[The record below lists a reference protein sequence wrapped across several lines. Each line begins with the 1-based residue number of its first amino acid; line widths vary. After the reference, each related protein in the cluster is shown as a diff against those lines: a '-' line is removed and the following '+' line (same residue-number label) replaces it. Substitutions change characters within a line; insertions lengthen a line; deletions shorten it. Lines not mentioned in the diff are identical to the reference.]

1 MADVDEGD
9 YPDPL
14 EGELLDHLNQGSSHG
29 RIVESSW
36 AGGMEQTMASAPRVR
51 VGHRWF
57 NTMLLLPIA
66 CLAVIIGIAACQQL
80 RTYQWMQDFI
90 SQYPGTSTSYAPA
103 VESGFPWWL
112 RWQHLFN
119 SILMMFIIR
128 AGLQILAD
136 HPRLY
141 LRAGSTPGTAWL
153 RMRELIPADRMDSE
167 DAERVWKAKD
177 DAVALP
183 KWLGLPGLR
192 HSIGLARSWHFGA
205 ATFWLLNGV
214 VFYVLI
220 FSTGQWQRIVPQSWD
235 VIPNAISAGVQY
247 LSLDLPNDHGFT
259 TYNGLQIIAYFV
271 TVFIAAP
278 IALITGLLQ
287 APAIAGK
294 FGLGHG
300 LLNRQIARSIH
311 FGVLAWMVFFVIIHV
326 LMVFVTGLLGNVNHI
341 MLGTNTQSWWAM
353 ALFALWMAVLVY
365 LWLWASPF
373 TLRRPRTVH
382 RAGLKIFGWFAF
394 LLEWTDPRA
403 RYSERDIS
411 PYFWPNGEPPRS
423 TTYRELFDTGFADYR
438 LRIDGLVEHP
448 VELSLAELR
457 AMPKREQITQHYCI
471 QGWSGIAKWGGVA
484 MSDLVDLVRPSPE
497 AKWVVFYSF
506 ADGPVGGRYY
516 DCHPIRNMHH
526 ELTILAFDMNGEPL
540 NETHGSPLRLRDEV
554 EMGFKQVK
562 WVEAVEFV
570 ASFDHLG
577 AGHGGYNED
586 QEFYG
591 YRMPM

>member
-1 MADVDEGD
+1 MANPGEDNH
-9 YPDPL
+9 PDPL
-14 EGELLDHLNQGSSHG
+14 EHELMDHLNQGSAHG

-36 AGGMEQTMASAPRVR
+36 AGGIEQTMATVPWVR
-51 VGHRWF
+51 VGRRWH
-57 NTMLLLPIA
+57 NTIWLLPITGA
-66 CLAVIIGIAACQQL
+66 IVLVGIAICQQL

-90 SQYPGTSTSYAPA
+90 AQYPGTSTSYAPA

-141 LRAGSTPGTAWL
+141 WRAGSTPGTAWL
-153 RMRELIPADRMDSE
+153 RMRGLIPADRLNQE
-167 DAERVWKAKD
+167 DPPRVWTAKD
-177 DAVALP
+177 DSVALP

-205 ATFWLLNGV
+205 VMFWVLNGII
-214 VFYVLI
+214 FYVLI

-235 VIPNAISAGVQY
+235 VIPNAISTGVQY
-247 LSLDLPNDHGFT
+247 LSLDLPVDHGFT
-259 TYNGLQIIAYFV
+259 TYNGLQLIAYFV

-278 IALITGLLQ
+278 LAIITGLLQ

-294 FGLGHG
+294 FGLAHG
-300 LLNRQIARSIH
+300 VLNRQVARSVH
-311 FGVLAWMVFFVIIHV
+311 FGVLAWMILFVVMHV
-326 LMVFVTGLLGNVNHI
+326 LMVWITGLLGNLNHI
-341 MLGTNTQSWWAM
+341 MLGTNTQSWWAL
-353 ALFALWMAVLVY
+353 ALFAVWMAVLIY

-373 TLRRPRTVH
+373 TLRHPRIVQQV
-382 RAGLKIFGWFAF
+382 GLKIFGWFGF
-394 LLEWTDPRA
+394 LLEWTDPKA

-411 PYFWPNGEPPRS
+411 PYFWPNGELPQSAR
-423 TTYRELFDTGFADYR
+423 YRELRDNGFADFR
-438 LRIDGLVEHP
+438 LRIDGLVANP
-448 VELSLAELR
+448 VELSMAELK

-484 MSDLVDLVRPSPE
+484 LADLMKIVRPSPD
-497 AKWVVFYSF
+497 AKWVAFYSF
-506 ADGPVGGRYY
+506 GDGPVGGRYY
-516 DCHPIRNMHH
+516 DCHPITNMSH
-526 ELTILAFDMNGEPL
+526 ELTILAYEMNGEPL
-540 NETHGSPLRLRDEV
+540 NETHGAPLRLRDEV

-570 ASFDHLG
+570 ASYEQLG
-577 AGHGGYNED
+577 DGHGGYNED
-586 QEFYG
+586 QEFFG
-591 YRMPM
+591 RRMPM